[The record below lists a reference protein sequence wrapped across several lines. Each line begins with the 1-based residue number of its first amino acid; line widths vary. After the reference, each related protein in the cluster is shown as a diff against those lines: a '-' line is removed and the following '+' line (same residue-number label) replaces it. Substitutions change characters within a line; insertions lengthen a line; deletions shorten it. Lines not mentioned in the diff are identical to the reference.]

1 MGPRVIR
8 NDKGTTREE
17 RAASM
22 IAIKRDGV
30 LMLTH
35 QVRRTWIAKNKK
47 QHLLSQEALTPGQFF
62 DWSRTIIERVL

>member
-8 NDKGTTREE
+8 NNEGTRREE
-17 RAASM
+17 RVALM

-35 QVRRTWIAKNKK
+35 
-47 QHLLSQEALTPGQFF
+47 
-62 DWSRTIIERVL
+62 